1 MTFKEDYS
9 IADIDEKIVP
19 VIEEVT
25 GDPNVQ
31 TQKIEGSKQV
41 VIKTRSLELS
51 EREAV
56 NQALIDK
63 FGVDQD
69 EIVAENISSTIS
81 SEMRSDAAWAVII
94 ATICMLIYI
103 WFRFKDIRFAGSA
116 VLALVHDVLVVLAF
130 YAIVRISVGNTFIAC
145 MLTIVG
151 YFISHIRQFC
161 NSPRLL
167 SFLNKFY
174 FKHIP
179 QGAGYTY
186 RRICSADNACHQR
199 KRKLPDGANAQ
210 NEQHKYHDKGCQRGI
225 NARRSMGGDYR
236 YHLYA
241 DLYLV
246 PF

>member
-1 MTFKEDYS
+1 MGINGAKGNMLNYSLDFVGGTSTTVTFKEDYS

-103 WFRFKDIRFAGSA
+103 WFRFKDIG
-116 VLALVHDVLVVLAF
+116 
-130 YAIVRISVGNTFIAC
+130 
-145 MLTIVG
+145 
-151 YFISHIRQFC
+151 
-161 NSPRLL
+161 
-167 SFLNKFY
+167 
-174 FKHIP
+174 
-179 QGAGYTY
+179 GAGVLCDRTDFRGQYLY
-186 RRICSADNACHQR
+186 RLHADHCGLLDQCDHRN
-199 KRKLPDGANAQ
+199 L
-210 NEQHKYHDKGCQRGI
+210 
-225 NARRSMGGDYR
+225 RSY
-236 YHLYA
+236 
-241 DLYLV
+241 
-246 PF
+246 P